1 MEQKQPS
8 KEIHYIESTDSLK
21 VIAHGL
27 RMQLMHLLKY
37 AKTVK
42 ELAEAVNITQTK
54 LYYHINLLEEHGLIE
69 VVDTNIV
76 SGIIEKQYQAVARK
90 YAVSHQLLGD
100 ENTAPARLLDT
111 ILASVRDDFERGYSA
126 GLITLDPNTRKHEM
140 LRTTVKMN
148 RTDIPA
154 FQEELVALIRKFDLS
169 ETGEEGLVHA
179 LTLIMLPVPME
190 ADDE

>member
-8 KEIHYIESTDSLK
+8 KEIHYIDSIDTLK

-42 ELAEAVNITQTK
+42 ELADVVEMAQTK

-90 YAVSHQLLGD
+90 YAVSQQLLGEED
-100 ENTAPARLLDT
+100 NAHIQLLDT
-111 ILASVRDDFERGYSA
+111 MLASVREDFERSYSA
-126 GLITLDPNTRKHEM
+126 GLMTLDRDTRGHEM

-148 RTDIPA
+148 QTDVPA
-154 FQEELVALIRKFDLS
+154 FQEQLMALLRKFDLS
-169 ETGEEGLVHA
+169 ETGEGGTVHA
-179 LTLIMLPVPME
+179 LTLLMIPVPME
-190 ADDE
+190 EDDE